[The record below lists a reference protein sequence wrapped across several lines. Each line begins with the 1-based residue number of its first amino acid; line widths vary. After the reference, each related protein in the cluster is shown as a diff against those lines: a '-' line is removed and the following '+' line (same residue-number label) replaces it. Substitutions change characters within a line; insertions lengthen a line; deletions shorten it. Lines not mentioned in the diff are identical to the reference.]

1 MPNFAAALKAE
12 ILRLSRKTVKQ
23 HLSPVRSI
31 NAAQRRHIAAL
42 RRQVG
47 ALQRELAVVR
57 KAALSRPAAPSASAE
72 TPARFVAR
80 GLVSL
85 RARLG
90 LSAEDFGKLV
100 GVSGVSVYNWEHKKA
115 KPRPS
120 VLSAIAALRTVGKR
134 EAKARLAQLAPRN
147 AQPGKI
153 QRKRRRK

>member
-23 HLSPVRSI
+23 HLSSVRSI

-42 RRQVG
+42 RRQVA
-47 ALQRELAVVR
+47 ALERRPAVVR
-57 KAALSRPAAPSASAE
+57 RAALSRPSTPTAAAE
-72 TPARFVAR
+72 TPSRFVAR

-85 RARLG
+85 RSRLG

-120 VLSAIAALRTVGKR
+120 VLSAIAALRSVGKR
-134 EAKARLAQLAPRN
+134 EAKARLP
-147 AQPGKI
+147 PGAA
-153 QRKRRRK
+153 RHP